1 MILFIFTLLLVQLTE
16 LMPIT
21 IFDFNK
27 DANISNWYVVDDIV
41 MGGRSY
47 GRLLVDR
54 EGNGIFKGNISLEN
68 NGGFSSVRYRFK
80 RQKVDQYKKLVLY
93 LKGDG
98 KKYQVR
104 IKENSQDYYSYIYTF
119 QTTRDWEKV
128 ELDFNKMYPVFRGRR
143 LNMENYLGKYMQEIG
158 FLIANKKAENFRLVI
173 DKIELK

>member
-1 MILFIFTLLLVQLTE
+1 MILFFFTLLIQLTE
-16 LMPIT
+16 LKSNT

-27 DANISNWYVVDDIV
+27 NANISNWYVIDDVV

-47 GRLLVDR
+47 GRLTVDR
-54 EGNGIFKGNISLEN
+54 EGNGIFKGSVSLKN

-80 RQKVDQYKKLVLY
+80 KQKVDRYEKLVLY

-104 IKENSQDYYSYIYTF
+104 IKENSQDYYSFIYTI
-119 QTTRDWEKV
+119 QTNRDWQKV
-128 ELDFNKMYPVFRGRR
+128 ELDFNKMYPVFRGRK
-143 LNMENYLGKYMQEIG
+143 LNMKNFSGKYMQEIG
-158 FLIANKKAENFRLVI
+158 FLIGNKKAENFRLVI